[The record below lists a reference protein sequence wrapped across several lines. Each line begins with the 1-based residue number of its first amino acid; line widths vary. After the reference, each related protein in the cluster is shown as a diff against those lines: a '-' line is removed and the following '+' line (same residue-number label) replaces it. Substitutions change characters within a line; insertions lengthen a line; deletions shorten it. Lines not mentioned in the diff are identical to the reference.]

1 MDRSGWYA
9 VLACTGVVLA
19 ASAGAQAASVV
30 VRPEAMQSWS
40 FDVLATGGA
49 GELVRGPAVPPLGEG
64 SARLFTGTDG
74 SKYALLE
81 TAAFDGVPL
90 AAVNILS
97 FCTFVRSWNGR
108 QAPILTLQLD
118 YDGDRFIDDELHFE
132 PFYQRPTT
140 GSPAL
145 PDQGGVALNTWQTWD
160 ALAGGWW
167 AAGLTGGAT
176 PGPGVKPLSAILAVE
191 PDAVI
196 LDRFNGGGVQFS
208 HGWVDREAVFDS
220 FVDAFAVGTV
230 ERSAVYDFEPTIPEP
245 TTLVSVVLAS
255 SIVGCYARRRL
266 RH

>member
-1 MDRSGWYA
+1 MDRSRWHAG
-9 VLACTGVVLA
+9 VACTAVVLA
-19 ASAGAQAASVV
+19 ASVGAQANSVV
-30 VRPEAMQSWS
+30 VRPEAMRGWT

-81 TAAFDGVPL
+81 TAVFDGVPL
-90 AAVNILS
+90 AAITTVS
-97 FCTFVRSWNGR
+97 FNTFVRSWNGM

-118 YDGDRFIDDELHFE
+118 YNGDRLIDDELHFE

-145 PDQGGVALNTWQTWD
+145 PDQGDVLLNTWQTWD

-176 PGPGVKPLSAILAVE
+176 PGAGVKPLSAILAVE
-191 PDAVI
+191 PNAVI
-196 LDRFNGGGVQFS
+196 FDRFNGGGVQFS
-208 HGWVDREAVFDS
+208 HGWIDREAVFDS
-220 FVDAFAVGTV
+220 FIDAFVVGTA
-230 ERSAVYDFEPTIPEP
+230 ERTVVYDFEPAVPEP
-245 TTLVSVVLAS
+245 TTAASVVLALCAVS
-255 SIVGCYARRRL
+255 RYGHRRL
-266 RH
+266 RR